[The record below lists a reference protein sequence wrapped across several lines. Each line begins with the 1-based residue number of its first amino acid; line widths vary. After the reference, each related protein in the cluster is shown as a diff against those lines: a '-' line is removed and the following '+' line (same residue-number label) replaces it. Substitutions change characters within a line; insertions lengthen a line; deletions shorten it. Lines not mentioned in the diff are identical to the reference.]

1 MAQAP
6 ASTEAAITSEPPPL
20 VRPSEITPEIDAYFT
35 ALIERAKLKQFDEIM
50 TTVNDLIYPLHQM
63 IDQLSSRTS
72 GAGSGSGNSLKVPL
86 PNTFDGSREKGEA
99 FLQST
104 IIYAELRPNDFAT
117 VANAI
122 TWILSFMN
130 EGRALTWR
138 NAAIAEYSSKKA
150 YRWDTLA
157 KFHKDFGLEFYPI
170 GEAEDALATLEGRT
184 YIQKASETVDAY
196 VDRFRS
202 LIKKA
207 ELNDQSSVVIKFRR
221 GLHESIIN
229 TLADSPQP
237 PAANNL
243 DEWITRAR
251 NLERSRTLQRNISGP
266 RQTLPPARPSLAPP
280 FRGLGPSF
288 TPRSVSTPAP
298 SAPKPAPSGPT
309 PMDLDALRRAREA
322 SVTCHR
328 CKEVGHYANKCPRS
342 FDIRFMTMDEIE
354 EHRALAQDMEVLEER
369 ARQQEDISEETRQDF
384 GSTSG

>member
-6 ASTEAAITSEPPPL
+6 ASTEAPITSEPPPL
-20 VRPSEITPEIDAYFT
+20 VRPTEITTEINAYFT

-50 TTVNDLIYPLHQM
+50 TTVNNLIYPLHQM

-72 GAGSGSGNSLKVPL
+72 GSGSSLKVPL

-130 EGRALTWR
+130 EGRALPWR
-138 NAAIAEYSSKKA
+138 NVAIAEYSSKKA
-150 YRWDTLA
+150 YRWDTLE

-184 YIQKASETVDAY
+184 YIQKAGKTVDAY

-207 ELNDQSSVVIKFRR
+207 KLNDQSSVVIKFRC
-221 GLHESIIN
+221 GLHESIVN

-243 DEWITRAR
+243 DEWVTRAR
-251 NLERSRTLQRNISGP
+251 NLERSRTLQRNILGP

-280 FRGLGPSF
+280 FRGLGPLF
-288 TPRSVSTPAP
+288 TPRSVSTPAF
-298 SAPKPAPSGPT
+298 APSGPT
-309 PMDLDALRRAREA
+309 PMDLEALRRAHEA

-369 ARQQEDISEETRQDF
+369 ARQQEDTSEETRQDF
-384 GSTSG
+384 GLTSG